1 MDSLKFH
8 CLSDF
13 IDYQGAIIDSPINDW
28 YEGFCPQT
36 QQILRLPRTALA
48 EAIAVGLMKQL
59 AQDSCYS
66 LEGKMYGILLVETPS
81 KQPGVLKAFSGL
93 LNSQSCVT
101 GWVQPISG
109 REKVALQEAET
120 LVKLAEIKQQIIN
133 LDTTKEK
140 QEYETLFQEWQTR
153 LDHLTIVHQQRKQQR
168 QKQRQLCLNSLKNDE
183 LNNAIEQLNQ
193 ESRRDKWEKKQL
205 KQQQYQS
212 LKSLQENITTAAIK
226 ITQLKQQRKQLSRQ
240 LQAQMHA
247 VYSITNFAEK
257 SYSLQDLLPNGLP
270 TGTGDCC
277 APKLLHY
284 AATHHLKPLAMAEF
298 WWGPSLGDK
307 IPGNFYGPC
316 RERCQPLMGFLLSG
330 LSDTT
335 IPKYSPEIDNNLQII
350 YEDKWL
356 IAINKPAALLSV
368 PGRYSN
374 NQDSVLSRFKNLLA
388 SGENL
393 RAVHRLDQDTSG
405 ILLLAKD
412 SKNHH
417 KLTQQFAQR
426 KVFKTYEAILS
437 GSLLINQGIIE
448 LPLWGDPSDR
458 PYQKVDFLKGKPSI
472 TQFQVIGKRENY
484 SRVEL
489 IPVTGR
495 THQLRVH
502 CADLQGLGMP
512 ILGDRLYGN
521 NDNQNRLHLHAREIK
536 FEHPQLQKMIQL
548 KVDTPF

>member
-1 MDSLKFH
+1 MDAVKLH

-13 IDYQGAIIDSPINDW
+13 IDCQGSIPDFSIDDC

-48 EAIAVGLMKQL
+48 EAIAVGLMRKL
-59 AQDSCYS
+59 TQDALYS
-66 LEGKMYGILLVETPS
+66 LEGKMYGILLVETSS
-81 KQPGVLKAFSGL
+81 KQQGVLKAFSGL
-93 LNSQSCVT
+93 LKGQSLVT
-101 GWVQPISG
+101 EWVPPISG
-109 REKVALQEAET
+109 REQIALQEAET
-120 LVKLAEIKQQIIN
+120 LLKLAEIKQHIIN
-133 LDTTKEK
+133 LDPTLEK
-140 QEYETLFQEWQTR
+140 QEYETLSQKWQTR
-153 LDHLTIVHQQRKQQR
+153 LDSLTIIHQQRKEQRKQQR
-168 QKQRQLCLNSLKNDE
+168 QLFLNTLEKDE

-193 ESRRDKWEKKQL
+193 ASRRDKWEKKQL
-205 KQQQYQS
+205 KQERD
-212 LKSLQENITTAAIK
+212 KSLQSLQETINTAAIK
-226 ITQLKQQRKQLSRQ
+226 ISQLRQERKQLSRQ

-247 VYSITNFAEK
+247 VYSITNFAGK
-257 SYSLQDLLPNGLP
+257 SYSLQDLLPHGLP

-284 AATHHLKPLAMAEF
+284 AATHELKPLAMAEF

-307 IPGNFYGPC
+307 IPGRFYGPC

-330 LSDTT
+330 LSSFAYHNNLKSDQ
-335 IPKYSPEIDNNLQII
+335 NLQII

-356 IAINKPAALLSV
+356 VAVNKPAGLLSV

-374 NQDSVLSRFKNLLA
+374 NQDSVLSRLSNLLTDGK
-388 SGENL
+388 SL
-393 RAVHRLDQDTSG
+393 MTVHRLDQDTSG

-412 SKNHH
+412 PESHQ
-417 KLTQQFAQR
+417 KLSQQFAQR

-448 LPLWGDPSDR
+448 LPLWGDPRDR

-472 TQFQVIGKRENY
+472 TKFQVIGKKQNY

-512 ILGDRLYGN
+512 ILGDKLYGN
-521 NDNQNRLHLHAREIK
+521 NDNQSRLHLHAREIK
-536 FEHPQLQKMIQL
+536 FEHPQLQKIIQL
-548 KVDTPF
+548 RVDTPF